1 LKILVACEFSGIV
14 RDAFRR
20 RGHDA
25 TSCDLLPTEAPG
37 PHIQGDALALLNQH
51 WDLLIAHPP
60 CTFLTNSQLW
70 CYYHPDDKALPF
82 SQRRPHPKWPK
93 REREREEAVAFFMA
107 FINAPVPKICVEN
120 PIGWMNTHFRKP
132 NQILQPWYFG
142 HPEQKSTCI
151 WTKNLPSLYCTNI
164 LSLPESGYWENQT
177 PSGQNNL
184 SPSESRWKERSKTY
198 LGIAE
203 AMANQWG

>member
-1 LKILVACEFSGIV
+1 MFFFIFPQPQGCINNEYINIQLNTKGLI
-14 RDAFRR
+14 RN
-20 RGHDA
+20 
-25 TSCDLLPTEAPG
+25 PG
-37 PHIQGDALALLNQH
+37 PHIQGDALALLDLG

-82 SQRRPHPKWPK
+82 SQRRPHPRWPNRVK
-93 REREREEAVAFFMA
+93 DREEAFAFFMA

-120 PIGWMNTHFRKP
+120 PVGWPNTHYRKP
-132 NQILQPWYFG
+132 NQILQPWFFG
-142 HPEQKSTCI
+142 HPDSKSTCI

-164 LSLPESGYWENQT
+164 LDLPESGRWENQT
-177 PSGQNNL
+177 PTGNNKL
-184 SPSESRWKERSKTY
+184 WVCKNGIRWKERSKTY